1 MDTVKYIM
9 ADWFNLM
16 MVGLL
21 ILFEIIAISFY
32 LGACYFLGKRLMV
45 SGEEPA
51 KNYLR
56 YVYIFGIIAII
67 FHGLILSSTIFST
80 KAPDMG
86 FYNALSL
93 VGWCIS
99 LLIIII
105 SFFKPIENLGLV
117 IFPISALSIFLDL
130 LFPGG
135 HHILT
140 ASIPIGIKIHILL
153 SIFAYSLLTIAALQA
168 VLLGIQDRQLTKKH
182 PSSIMRLPPMQVM
195 EDLLIQIIWAGFF
208 MLSLSLVTG
217 MMFIHD
223 IMSQHL
229 VHKTVLSIFAWLI
242 FGILLWGRWQQGW
255 RGMRAIRWTIGGFIS
270 LMLAYFGSKFVL
282 ELILHRV

>member
-1 MDTVKYIM
+1 M
-9 ADWFNLM
+9 NE
-16 MVGLL
+16 MVNVL
-21 ILFEIIAISFY
+21 IIFGIIAISCY
-32 LGACYFLGKRLMV
+32 LGASYFLGKRLMV

-51 KNYLR
+51 KNYTR
-56 YVYIFGIIAII
+56 NFYISGIIALI
-67 FHGLILSSTIFST
+67 FHGLILSNIIFST
-80 KAPDMG
+80 TTPDLG

-93 VGWCIS
+93 MGWCIS
-99 LLIIII
+99 LLIISI

-117 IFPISALSIFLDL
+117 IFPISALSIL
-130 LFPGG
+130 LAMMFPGS
-135 HHILT
+135 HHILA
-140 ASIPIGIKIHILL
+140 ASIPLGIKIHVLL

-168 VLLGIQDRQLTKKH
+168 VLLGIQERQLSRKH

-195 EDLLIQIIWAGFF
+195 EDLLIQIIWGGFF

-217 MMFIHD
+217 LMFIQD
-223 IMSQHL
+223 IMAQHL

-242 FGILLWGRWQQGW
+242 FAILLWGRWQQGW

-270 LMLAYFGSKFVL
+270 LMLAYFGSKLVL